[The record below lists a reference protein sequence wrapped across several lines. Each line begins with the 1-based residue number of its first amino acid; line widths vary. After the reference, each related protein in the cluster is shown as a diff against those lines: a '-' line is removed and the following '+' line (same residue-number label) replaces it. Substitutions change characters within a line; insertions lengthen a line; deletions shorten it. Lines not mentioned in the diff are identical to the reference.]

1 MDADAPRTSP
11 AYACA
16 SRSCRRS
23 AADRVPRVFRRRP
36 SWGTEGTPDADGA
49 ACTLDEPYRTI
60 VALMH
65 GSGIEVSVV
74 LSLKRRDV
82 DLGQRQVQAHG
93 TKTAARDRI
102 VTVEPWVMP
111 YLRRHA
117 RRLLPN
123 APLYPGLN
131 RWTVSDKH
139 REVCKALEIED
150 YQLRD
155 SGHTYAVRAH
165 QARCALR
172 SGRTATRPR

>member
-1 MDADAPRTSP
+1 
-11 AYACA
+11 
-16 SRSCRRS
+16 
-23 AADRVPRVFRRRP
+23 
-36 SWGTEGTPDADGA
+36 
-49 ACTLDEPYRTI
+49 
-60 VALMH
+60 MH

-155 SGHTYAVRAH
+155 SRHTYAVRAIKH
-165 QARCALR
+165 GAPFEVVAQQLCHADTSMGVRVY
-172 SGRTATRPR
+172 GRFTPSTELMRIGIKSPKRKTKRR